1 VCVCEVLGFSMCACF
16 VHIQRWRE
24 IPIWINFVS
33 FFLYLFIFP
42 FFTALEL
49 VPDCV
54 VGWVGKDGTE
64 LPH

>member
-1 VCVCEVLGFSMCACF
+1 MTFWGLVCVCVF
-16 VHIQRWRE
+16 VNMQRWRE
-24 IPIWINFVS
+24 SPIWINFVS
-33 FFLYLFIFP
+33 FIHFFFFL

-64 LPH
+64 LSH